1 VDESVIADLLSA
13 GRLESPVDQA
23 ISIGGDGPVFSNHYR
38 VDEAAAVA
46 VALTG
51 AASAQL
57 WRLRTGERQTVA
69 VDVHSAAA
77 ATASFM
83 FDRINGQPPPRL
95 ANVTTD
101 FYECRGGDWIH
112 LHGGLP
118 HLHEG
123 TLALLGC
130 QDDRDQVAT
139 AVRRRDALEL
149 EEELAAAGMCGARA
163 RTVEEWQRHPH
174 GAVVSNAPAVEIIK
188 LADGEPVGLG
198 AAARPLSDVRVLE
211 FARILAAPVCGRT
224 LAEHGADVLH
234 VSSEKCL
241 DLFSTEVNTTHG
253 KRFCSLDLDESGDL
267 AQARELARS
276 ADVFID
282 GYRAGSLE
290 RRGFDP
296 HLLAEAN
303 PGIVYVS
310 INCYGHEGP
319 WRERRGWEQMAQSTS
334 GLAMAQG
341 DGSRPLKMP
350 ALRPGYTGLGTA
362 PNDYVTGF
370 LGAYGA
376 MMALARRA
384 REGGSWWVRV
394 SLCQTAAWFE
404 RCGQVTNPE
413 SAPGLGDVAGL
424 LTTSPTRLGELTH
437 LTPVIRLGATPAA
450 WSWAA
455 MARDEEAPRWLA
467 GSEG

>member
-1 VDESVIADLLSA
+1 MDESVIAGVLGA
-13 GRLESPVDQA
+13 GQLEFPADQPV
-23 ISIGGDGPVFSNHYR
+23 SIDGHGPVFSNRYN
-38 VDEAAAVA
+38 VDEAATVA

-51 AASAQL
+51 AAAAQL
-57 WRLRTGERQTVA
+57 WRLRGGERQTVGI
-69 VDVHSAAA
+69 DVHSAAA

-83 FDRINGQPPPRL
+83 FDRLNGQPPPRL

-101 FYECRGGDWIH
+101 FYECRDGDWIH

-130 QDDRDQVAT
+130 EDDRDQVAA
-139 AVRRRDALEL
+139 AVRKRDALEL
-149 EEELAAAGMCGARA
+149 EEELAAASMCGAKS
-163 RTVEEWQRHPH
+163 RTVEEWKAHPQ
-174 GAVVSNAPAVEIIK
+174 GSVVSKAPAVEIIK
-188 LADGEPVGLG
+188 LADGEPIELG
-198 AAARPLSDVRVLE
+198 AGTRPLSGVRVLE

-241 DLFSTEVNTTHG
+241 DLFSTELNTTHG
-253 KRFCSLDLDESGDL
+253 KRFCSLDLDDPDQL
-267 AQARELARS
+267 ARALELARS
-276 ADVFID
+276 ADVFVD

-296 HLLAEAN
+296 HALAEAN

-319 WRERRGWEQMAQSTS
+319 WRGRRGWEQMAQSTS

-376 MMALARRA
+376 MLALARRA
-384 REGGSWWVRV
+384 QEGGSWWVRV

-404 RCGQVTNPE
+404 RCGLVADPE
-413 SAPGLGDVAGL
+413 SAPGLGDVTDL
-424 LTTSPTRLGELTH
+424 LTASPTRLGELTH
-437 LTPVIRLGATPAA
+437 LAPVIRLGATPAA

-455 MARDEEAPRWLA
+455 MAREHEEPRWLPA
-467 GSEG
+467 S